1 MRTISKSIYLGSL
14 GLILTSFVASG
25 CATHDS
31 KRDDETYKRPTKAE
45 KQQAEQEESS
55 KK

>member
-1 MRTISKSIYLGSL
+1 MPKLSTTMYLS
-14 GLILTSFVASG
+14 GLILLLSSLVVSG
-25 CATHDS
+25 CATHDA

-55 KK
+55 QK